1 MFGTE
6 GGVIDLKLLHCSDR
20 GLKRDG
26 TIGEIVERD
35 PINNVVSCFLSI
47 ARGCDRERSQPP
59 DRR

>member
-6 GGVIDLKLLHCSDR
+6 SGIIDFKLLHRSDR

-35 PINNVVSCFLSI
+35 PIYNVIDCLLSVG
-47 ARGCDRERSQPP
+47 RGCNGE
-59 DRR
+59 